1 MVKIVRKR
9 ELNPT
14 VTLMEVKA
22 PLIARK
28 ALAGQFIIFRV
39 DEMGERVPLT
49 ISDYDREKG
58 TVTIIFQ
65 KVGLSTQLLGD
76 LDEGDTI
83 LDFVGPLGFPTEIP
97 GVRYCLRPG
106 QGPF

>member
-58 TVTIIFQ
+58 TVDR
-65 KVGLSTQLLGD
+65 KSV
-76 LDEGDTI
+76 
-83 LDFVGPLGFPTEIP
+83 V
-97 GVRYCLRPG
+97 
-106 QGPF
+106 

>member
-39 DEMGERVPLT
+39 DEMGERGPLT
-49 ISDYDREKG
+49 SPPMTGKRE
-58 TVTIIFQ
+58 
-65 KVGLSTQLLGD
+65 
-76 LDEGDTI
+76 
-83 LDFVGPLGFPTEIP
+83 
-97 GVRYCLRPG
+97 R
-106 QGPF
+106 